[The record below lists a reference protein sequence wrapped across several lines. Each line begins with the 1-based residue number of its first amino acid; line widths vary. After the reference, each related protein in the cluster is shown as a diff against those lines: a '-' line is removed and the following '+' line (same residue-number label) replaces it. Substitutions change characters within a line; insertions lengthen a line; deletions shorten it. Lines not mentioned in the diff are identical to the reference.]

1 MFEGF
6 SQEALDF
13 LNDIRFNNNQAFYA
27 ANQARYE
34 RFVKRPMREL
44 SDELAPV
51 VQLIDPKLDTRP
63 GRTMS
68 RIRRDTR
75 YTKDKSPFRDHAWL
89 GWRYPGEGRGEGFHM
104 YWGFGP
110 DWLGWGCGC
119 YYPDKPLM
127 DALRLHI
134 RKEADDVRRCLRA
147 LDGRFEMYG
156 EDYKKLAVPADV
168 PEDLREGDLKVK
180 VLEHAGGLG
189 ALAHARHGGRD
200 CRRSLAD
207 GAAASVDAPDARRSG
222 ACRAGSR
229 SRAGGKG
236 ARRGADGRGKARKA
250 GRSLGG

>member
-89 GWRYPGEGRGEGFHM
+89 GWRYPGEGRGEGFHRD
-104 YWGFGP
+104 WGFGP
-110 DWLGWGCGC
+110 DCS
-119 YYPDKPLM
+119 
-127 DALRLHI
+127 A
-134 RKEADDVRRCLRA
+134 
-147 LDGRFEMYG
+147 
-156 EDYKKLAVPADV
+156 
-168 PEDLREGDLKVK
+168 GD
-180 VLEHAGGLG
+180 
-189 ALAHARHGGRD
+189 
-200 CRRSLAD
+200 
-207 GAAASVDAPDARRSG
+207 AAAIIPI
-222 ACRAGSR
+222 SR
-229 SRAGGKG
+229 
-236 ARRGADGRGKARKA
+236 
-250 GRSLGG
+250 

>member
-75 YTKDKSPFRDHAWL
+75 YTKDKSRFGIMR
-89 GWRYPGEGRGEGFHM
+89 GWAG
-104 YWGFGP
+104 
-110 DWLGWGCGC
+110 
-119 YYPDKPLM
+119 
-127 DALRLHI
+127 AI
-134 RKEADDVRRCLRA
+134 R
-147 LDGRFEMYG
+147 
-156 EDYKKLAVPADV
+156 
-168 PEDLREGDLKVK
+168 
-180 VLEHAGGLG
+180 
-189 ALAHARHGGRD
+189 AR
-200 CRRSLAD
+200 
-207 GAAASVDAPDARRSG
+207 GAARASTCIGASGRIGSAGDAVAIIPI
-222 ACRAGSR
+222 SR
-229 SRAGGKG
+229 
-236 ARRGADGRGKARKA
+236 
-250 GRSLGG
+250 

>member
-89 GWRYPGEGRGEGFHM
+89 GWRYPGEGRGEGAMRMKH
-104 YWGFGP
+104 
-110 DWLGWGCGC
+110 
-119 YYPDKPLM
+119 
-127 DALRLHI
+127 
-134 RKEADDVRRCLRA
+134 
-147 LDGRFEMYG
+147 
-156 EDYKKLAVPADV
+156 
-168 PEDLREGDLKVK
+168 
-180 VLEHAGGLG
+180 
-189 ALAHARHGGRD
+189 
-200 CRRSLAD
+200 
-207 GAAASVDAPDARRSG
+207 
-222 ACRAGSR
+222 SR
-229 SRAGGKG
+229 SSRTPKLLTAEPKNTG
-236 ARRGADGRGKARKA
+236 ASSPRR
-250 GRSLGG
+250 